1 METSVVVLEYCG
13 VKGACGYQ
21 DVCGLSTLC
30 DDHAFGDC
38 GVINLFLGDHAFGD
52 CGVLNPF
59 LGDHCGASYLGVDG
73 QDVKNGCFRVLTCDA
88 YFQYEV
94 LVFGEGFREVC

>member
-1 METSVVVLEYCG
+1 MVLEYCG

-30 DDHAFGDC
+30 HDHAFGDC
-38 GVINLFLGDHAFGD
+38 GVS
-52 CGVLNPF
+52 NPF

-88 YFQYEV
+88 FQYEV
-94 LVFGEGFREVC
+94 LVFGE